1 MSATISVFPSTK
13 QDVLKKLATRAQNLK
28 ETDPQQSIRLHE
40 EIVRSL
46 CKEINNRN
54 KTIRALKQ
62 LLLDQIEAS
71 EQ

>member
-46 CKEINNRN
+46 CREINNRN
-54 KTIRALKQ
+54 KTIRVLRQ
-62 LLLDQIEAS
+62 LLLDQLDENKK
-71 EQ
+71 